1 MGIRTMARA
10 LLGPA
15 LLLAAMLTPA
25 MAADSD
31 YARIARR
38 FAAEEKFNGV
48 VMVGRGHRV
57 GYVEAFGIADAE
69 HGRTMSIHTRFETGS
84 ISKWIAAIVVMK
96 LIDEKKLS
104 LDAPISTYLHDYRA
118 DTGTRLT
125 LRRLMSHS
133 SGLPNQV
140 QEARKNDERV
150 KSAELPLREAVR
162 RYASGDLAFAPGE
175 QWDYSHSNWILVKAV
190 VERASG
196 QRYEDLVDSILVRP
210 LRLKN
215 SGVFAGDSAMVENGA
230 AGYASLAPAP
240 QRKVSPVPAYM
251 AMTGGYYT
259 SAADM
264 LKLMD
269 GVLDGEIL
277 TAESR
282 KTLMATL
289 MPEQHYAL
297 GGRVREL
304 AVGGKAYLIADEYGS
319 NGAYRVLA
327 RRALSDGR
335 TVIVMNNTNM
345 DHRLIGDLA
354 DALQAKLY
362 LAEL

>member
-1 MGIRTMARA
+1 
-10 LLGPA
+10 
-15 LLLAAMLTPA
+15 MLTAVLAMAPA
-25 MAADSD
+25 MAIAGDGD

-38 FAAEEKFNGV
+38 FASEEKFDGV
-48 VMVGRGHRV
+48 VLVGQGRRIE
-57 GYVEAFGIADAE
+57 YVEAFGVADAE
-69 HGRTMSIHTRFETGS
+69 HGRAMSADTRFETGS

-96 LIDEKKLS
+96 LVDEKKLS
-104 LDAPISTYLHDYRA
+104 LDAPISTYLPDYRA
-118 DTGTRLT
+118 DTGAKLT

-140 QEARKNDERV
+140 QEARKNDEAV
-150 KSAELPLREAVR
+150 KSAELPLKEAVR

-196 QRYEDLVDSILVRP
+196 RRYEELVERILIRP
-210 LRLKN
+210 LRLKD
-215 SGVFAGDSAMVENGA
+215 SGVFAGDSATLENGA
-230 AGYASLAPAP
+230 VGYASLAPAA

-259 SAADM
+259 SASDL

-269 GVLDGEIL
+269 GVLDGPVL
-277 TAESR
+277 SAESR
-282 KTLMATL
+282 ETLMATL

-297 GGRVREL
+297 GGRVRSQEI
-304 AVGGKAYLIADEYGS
+304 AGKSYVFADEYGS

-327 RRALSDGR
+327 KRALRDGR
-335 TVIVMNNTNM
+335 TVIVMNNTSF
-345 DHRLIGDLA
+345 DHLRIGKLA
-354 DALQAKLY
+354 DELQAALY
-362 LAEL
+362 P